1 MKRACLLFPGQ
12 AILTRQGKSNP
23 FRPAERGRL
32 PFLVTVKSVD
42 LAPVCPALDA
52 GAVAGQQAQPAGY
65 AARIELGVLR
75 ALGLLLAITVLVCS
89 LGAQQVAHNRERQ
102 ALGRQL
108 RQKEIELRALTQ
120 AYRSLECEK
129 ALLAA
134 HELPR
139 TTAGGTRVEVVRKA
153 ATDPGGRLSAR
164 QQGRPVLARAT
175 SDVPS
180 SRRSQVANSR
190 PVARRGEIRG

>member
-1 MKRACLLFPGQ
+1 M
-12 AILTRQGKSNP
+12 N
-23 FRPAERGRL
+23 
-32 PFLVTVKSVD
+32 

-52 GAVAGQQAQPAGY
+52 GAAAGQQPPSAGC

-75 ALGLLLAITVLVCS
+75 ALGALLAMTVLVCG
-89 LGAQQVAHNRERQ
+89 LGAQHVAHTREKH

-108 RQKEIELRALTQ
+108 RQKEIELRAITQ

-134 HELPR
+134 QGLPR
-139 TTAGGTRVEVVRKA
+139 AAADVARVDATQEATAGKT
-153 ATDPGGRLSAR
+153 GRLGGGQEGKPA
-164 QQGRPVLARAT
+164 PVRAS

-180 SRRSQVANSR
+180 SRRSQVANAR
-190 PVARRGEIRG
+190 PAARRGEIRG

>member
-1 MKRACLLFPGQ
+1 MKPACLLFPGQ
-12 AILTRQGKSNP
+12 AILIRQRKSNP

-32 PFLVTVKSVD
+32 PFLVPVKLVD
-42 LAPVCPALDA
+42 LAPICPALNP

-65 AARIELGVLR
+65 AARIELGVSR
-75 ALGLLLAITVLVCS
+75 ALGLLLAITVLVCG
-89 LGAQQVAHNRERQ
+89 LGAQQIAHNREKQ
-102 ALGRQL
+102 VLGRQL

-134 HELPR
+134 HEPPR
-139 TTAGGTRVEVVRKA
+139 TTADVARMQAVRKA
-153 ATDPGGRLSAR
+153 ATDPVGRLSAG
-164 QQGRPVLARAT
+164 QQGRPALARAA

-190 PVARRGEIRG
+190 PVTRRGEIRG